1 MLVFYITYI
10 SKNYIF
16 KKDTFDLIN
25 IKDIILMYEKN
36 NKITLVTKVN
46 EIYKFD
52 SDKNYDLFD
61 IILSKNNNII
71 IGINKDIIKQIKQ
84 EYNITIEEVF

>member
-1 MLVFYITYI
+1 
-10 SKNYIF
+10 
-16 KKDTFDLIN
+16 
-25 IKDIILMYEKN
+25 MYEKN

-71 IGINKDIIKQIKQ
+71 IGINKDIIKQIKK

>member
-1 MLVFYITYI
+1 MKDLVNYTY
-10 SKNYIF
+10 
-16 KKDTFDLIN
+16 L
-25 IKDIILMYEKN
+25 KDIILMYEKN

-71 IGINKDIIKQIKQ
+71 IGINKDIIKQIKK